1 MRDPQPLPETNF
13 GAGST
18 IDRAWRLA
26 ASRPLRMAVVTE
38 SWPPE
43 VNGVSMTIARIVDG
57 LVARGHGVQL
67 VRPRQRDAC
76 AARADPR
83 LDELLTRGMPIP
95 RYPHLTMGL
104 PARAVLVDRWRE
116 RRPDIVHIATEG
128 PLGWS
133 ALRAARGLNLPVS
146 SDFRTNFHAYSR
158 HYGVGWLE
166 RPIMAYLRRFHNRT
180 DATMV
185 PTVAL
190 RDQLAASGFA
200 DLHVVARGV
209 DTERFNPQRRSS
221 ALRAAWGAA
230 EGDLVVACVGRLAP
244 EKNLGLALSAFAAIC
259 ARRPDARLLFVG
271 DGPMRG
277 ELRSRCPQAIFAGTR
292 SGTDLAA
299 HYASA
304 DLLLF
309 PSLTETFGNVTT
321 EALASALPLVA
332 FDLAAA
338 AQLVHSGCN
347 GLLARAGDER
357 AFVDHALRVATSPA
371 FARHLGRCARE
382 SVLPHSWES
391 IVGQVEAVMAE
402 AIGRAADRSSALG
415 WQALHPSAG

>member
-1 MRDPQPLPETNF
+1 
-13 GAGST
+13 
-18 IDRAWRLA
+18 
-26 ASRPLRMAVVTE
+26 
-38 SWPPE
+38 
-43 VNGVSMTIARIVDG
+43 MTIARIVDG
-57 LVARGHGVQL
+57 LVSRGHNVQL
-67 VRPRQRDAC
+67 IRPRQRDRH
-76 AARADPR
+76 AAQPDTRF
-83 LDELLTRGMPIP
+83 DELLTGGIPIP

-104 PARAVLVDRWRE
+104 PAKAVLVERWRR
-116 RRPDIVHIATEG
+116 RRPDIAHIATEG

-133 ALRAARGLNLPVS
+133 ALRAARELKLPVS

-190 RDQLAASGFA
+190 RDELAGSGFA
-200 DLHVVARGV
+200 NLHVVARGV
-209 DTERFNPQRRSS
+209 DTERFDPRRRSR
-221 ALRAAWGAA
+221 ALRASWGVAD
-230 EGDLVVACVGRLAP
+230 GDLVVACVGRLAP
-244 EKNLGLALSAFAAIC
+244 EKNLGLALAAFDTIC
-259 ARRPDARLLFVG
+259 QRRLDARLLFVG
-271 DGPMRG
+271 DGPMRS
-277 ELRSRCPQAIFAGTR
+277 ELQSRCPQAIFVGTR
-292 SGTDLAA
+292 SGIDLAA

-332 FDLAAA
+332 FDRAAA
-338 AQLVHSGCN
+338 AQLVQSGCN

-357 AFVDHALRVATSPA
+357 AFVDHAVRVAMSPT

-382 SVLPHSWES
+382 SMLPQGWEA
-391 IVGQVEAVMAE
+391 IVGEVEAVMAK
-402 AIGRAADRSSALG
+402 AMWRAAGGSSG
-415 WQALHPSAG
+415 VG